1 MAVAPVRLVEDRD
14 YARSVALVLVAGVL
28 WSIAGLVVRL
38 MNDASEWQIL
48 FYRSVF
54 LIVALITYLT
64 ARNRGGLMPA
74 FSAAGANAVWAGLFL
89 GLGFASWIFAMTHT
103 TIANALFILASSP
116 LLAALVAKLLLGEAI
131 RRITM
136 ACMIV
141 SMLGIALMVGEG
153 VVIGTLA
160 GNLMALGA
168 SFAFALFTVTLRK
181 GRAVDMT
188 PAVCW
193 AGIWAML
200 LAAMMLAITR
210 RGFIISSHDLAL
222 CGMLGFVQVGLGL
235 ILFIIGS
242 RHIPAGELTLLSMT
256 EVVLGPVWVWIGVG
270 EVPTRLTIV
279 GGLIVLGAISAQA
292 LSGVRRRPPVGV
304 V

>member
-1 MAVAPVRLVEDRD
+1 MAVASVRLVQDRD
-14 YARSVALVLVAGVL
+14 YARSVALVLAAGVL

-38 MNDASEWQIL
+38 INDANEWQIL
-48 FYRSVF
+48 FYRSAF
-54 LIVALITYLT
+54 LIITLITYLA
-64 ARNRGGLMPA
+64 ARNRGGLVLA
-74 FSAAGANAVWAGLFL
+74 FSAAGSNAVWAGLFL

-116 LLAALVAKLLLGEAI
+116 LLAALVAKLSLGEAI
-131 RRITM
+131 RRVTLV
-136 ACMIV
+136 CMIV
-141 SMLGIALMVGEG
+141 SVFGIALMVGEG
-153 VVIGTLA
+153 VVIGTLT

-168 SFAFALFTVTLRK
+168 SFSFALFTVTLRK
-181 GRAVDMT
+181 GKAVDMT

-193 AGIWAML
+193 AGIWAMV
-200 LAAMMLAITR
+200 LAATVLAITQ
-210 RGFIISSHDLAL
+210 RGFVVSIYDLTL
-222 CGMLGFVQVGLGL
+222 CGLLGFVQVGLGL
-235 ILFIIGS
+235 ILFTIGS
-242 RHIPAGELTLLSMT
+242 RHIPAGELALLSMT

-270 EVPTRLTIV
+270 EVPTHFTIV

>member
-1 MAVAPVRLVEDRD
+1 MAVAPVQMVRDRD

-38 MNDASEWQIL
+38 MNDATEWQIL
-48 FYRSVF
+48 FYRSSF
-54 LIVALITYLT
+54 LIITLITYLT
-64 ARNRGGLMPA
+64 ARNRGRLILA
-74 FSAAGANAVWAGLFL
+74 FSAAGTNAVWAGLFL
-89 GLGFASWIFAMTHT
+89 GLGFACWIFAMTHT

-131 RRITM
+131 RRITLV
-136 ACMIV
+136 CMTV
-141 SMLGIALMVGEG
+141 SILGIALMVGEG
-153 VVIGTLA
+153 MVIGTLA
-160 GNLMALGA
+160 GNLMALGT

-200 LAAMMLAITR
+200 LAAMMLTITQ
-210 RGFIISSHDLAL
+210 RGFIISSHDLTL
-222 CGMLGFVQVGLGL
+222 CGLLGFAQVGLGL
-235 ILFIIGS
+235 ILFTIGS

-270 EVPTRLTIV
+270 EVPTQLTIV

-292 LSGVRRRPPVGV
+292 AFGVRRRPPVGV